1 MTPHEKALQKA
12 ESLYKE
18 FANAINNCSDLRSD
32 DYTKHVLNM
41 HSKQTPPIHIK
52 IESPK
57 SVYLFLPRNKMAW
70 NVNTL
75 NKLGF
80 KEDKTSFF
88 KFDLKVKI
96 SVFSITTTPDN
107 LSIDMP
113 DVEKPNSSVA
123 IYYNTGKT
131 YSL

>member
-80 KEDKTSFF
+80 KEDKTLNL
-88 KFDLKVKI
+88 KFDLEWEI
-96 SVFSITTTPDN
+96 SVFSIENMPDN
-107 LSIDMP
+107 STIDMP
-113 DVEKPNSSVA
+113 KVERPHSSVA
-123 IYYNTGKT
+123 VFSSIGKV
-131 YSL
+131 